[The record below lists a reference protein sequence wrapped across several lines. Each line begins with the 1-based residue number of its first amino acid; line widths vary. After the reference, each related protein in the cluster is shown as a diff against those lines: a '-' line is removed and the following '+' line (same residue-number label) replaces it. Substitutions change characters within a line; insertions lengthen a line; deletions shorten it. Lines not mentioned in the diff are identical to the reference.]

1 MNKTKKLMRF
11 SIFILFF
18 LIIGYVGLYLFA
30 WFSPKLVIDKANKLY
45 FYDSEKKL
53 FPGSV
58 DKDWVSLNNIS
69 KHLINATISIED
81 KNFFKHHG
89 FDYPRIIKSLYVNFI
104 NGEKLQGASTITQ
117 QYAKNLFLDFGKTW
131 KRKADEAWLTLRLET
146 HYSKEEILEGYL
158 NTINYGGVF
167 GIENASHYY
176 FNKQAKNLTLA
187 EATILAG
194 IPKSPVYYS
203 PIANEQNAKD
213 RQQLILNSMVKN
225 KYITE
230 DDLNNA
236 LKEELVYLKFEDQ
249 NKLTTL
255 MYYQDAVIDELKNI
269 DAIPESFLKTGGL
282 KIYTNLDIKAQTIID
297 DSIKK
302 NMKDAKDLQI
312 ASVAMK
318 PETGQVLALAGGV
331 DYSKSQFNRAISS
344 KRQVGSEE
352 INIMEMMQAYGT
364 FANEGYKIKPYFIEK
379 IEDINGNTIYKYQTV
394 KENVLNKS
402 IVFILNEMLSNCY
415 AGEFIDYS
423 YPTCFSIGPRIS
435 KKYAI
440 KTGST
445 DSDHMIM
452 GFNKDLVVGV
462 WTGYDDNR
470 PSSGSNNVFSKH
482 VWVDVMENYLE
493 NKEDSWYVIPKNIVG
508 VLVDPISGNIAN
520 NNTKKKK
527 IFYYIKGTEPYDNN
541 PDLED
546 LVPTIKEQ

>member
-230 DDLNNA
+230 GDLNNA

-282 KIYTNLDIKAQTIID
+282 KIYTNLDIKAQTIMD

-415 AGEFIDYS
+415 AGKFIDYS

-527 IFYYIKGTEPYDNN
+527 IFYYIKGTEPHDNN